1 MHLKLFQTS
10 DSIGNKIADRITKIA
25 ENPQRDNLETATN
38 EHGLEIS
45 KETNMFPEG
54 RQKIIDDM
62 RVI

>member
-1 MHLKLFQTS
+1 MHLKLLQTS

-54 RQKIIDDM
+54 R
-62 RVI
+62 